1 MNPMEQDNSDDRRL
15 WEQFQT
21 AQRAE
26 VDVVGACPGM
36 LDLAAYVDGRLDESH
51 CDTVEAHLA
60 ACPACL
66 QTVIETREL
75 LAGSAMLCPADVTK
89 RAKALRPARRT
100 AAVLRWAA
108 SAAAAVLFALGG
120 YLAGNATGHFDPDS
134 ETNLVREMSFG
145 TVGETQDD
153 SLLVAL
159 ADPGGAE

>member
-15 WEQFQT
+15 WEQFRL

-26 VDVVGACPGM
+26 TPGDCPGM

-51 CDTVEAHLA
+51 GDAVEAHLA

-75 LAGSAMLCPADVTK
+75 LAGSALLCPPDVAK
-89 RAKALRPARRT
+89 RAKALRPKRRT

-120 YLAGNATGHFDPDS
+120 YLAGSATGHFDPDS
-134 ETNLVREMSFG
+134 ETKLLREMSFG
-145 TVGETQDD
+145 TVGEIQDD
-153 SLLVAL
+153 PLLAAL
-159 ADPGGAE
+159 TDQGGAE